1 MILNFIQAH
10 GLAGIVSILL
20 VVLALYNILMSA
32 IAQGFL
38 ALHKQEPQ
46 WMQTAGAYGV
56 KAAQWLSANV
66 PITTPAQAQAQIE
79 SAAPAQT
86 TTPPSS

>member
-10 GLAGIVSILL
+10 GLAGVISIGLL
-20 VVLALYNILMSA
+20 ILALYNIVMSA
-32 IAQGFL
+32 IAQAFL

-46 WMQTAGAYGV
+46 WMQDAGAFGV

-66 PITTPAQAQAQIE
+66 PITTPAQAQATIE
-79 SAAPAQT
+79 NAAPT
-86 TTPPSS
+86 STSKTPSS